1 MERLSDVLKNGAET
15 WKQNPVLCMP
25 FLFTFFFQILFSA
38 FLLLGLAAVIGT
50 DTVAGIQ
57 SQASVI
63 AQMAQYSDTPIVQEM
78 SELMRM
84 IAPFTSIF
92 IAAAIILV
100 IGCALIQ
107 AFFSAGAIGMARTA
121 TMTGTTRTR
130 DILAYGMQSGLN
142 LFFAGIVIM
151 LMFLVGIV
159 FMLPGVFI
167 IMVTDSI
174 IVQVIIMFIGFIFL
188 FLYMVVLLI
197 GLAPVKYAIVVNHAG
212 PIKGITSGWSFFSDH
227 KMDVFL
233 MWLLMIVMSLVL
245 GVIGQIFYINPIL
258 VMVWQFVGTLI
269 NMVIVMPLITVWWTR
284 LYISRTVVNGDT
296 PALVVNS
303 Y

>member
-15 WKQNPVLCMP
+15 WKQNPVLCIP
-25 FLFTFFFQILFSA
+25 FLLIFFLQILLLA

-57 SQASVI
+57 SQVFEI
-63 AQMAQYSDTPIVQEM
+63 AQMLQHSDTPPIEEM
-78 SELMRM
+78 SELRRT
-84 IAPFTSIF
+84 IAPFANIF
-92 IAAAIILV
+92 IAAAIIMV

-159 FMLPGVFI
+159 FMLPGIFI

-188 FLYMVVLLI
+188 FLYMVILSI
-197 GLAPVKYAIVVNHAG
+197 GLAPVKYAIVINHAG
-212 PIKGITSGWSFFSDH
+212 PIDGITGGWSFFSYH

-233 MWLLMIVMSLVL
+233 MWLLMIVISIVL
-245 GVIGQIFYINPIL
+245 GMAGQIFYINPIL

-269 NMVIVMPLITVWWTR
+269 NLVIVMPLITVWWTR
-284 LYISRTVVNGDT
+284 LYISRTVVTGDA
-296 PALVVNS
+296 PAFVVTS

>member
-1 MERLSDVLKNGAET
+1 MERLSDVLRNGAET
-15 WKQNPVLCMP
+15 WKQNPVLCIP
-25 FLFTFFFQILFSA
+25 FLLSFFFQILFLA

-50 DTVAGIQ
+50 DTITGIQ
-57 SQASVI
+57 SQVSEI
-63 AQMAQYSDTPIVQEM
+63 AQMLQYSDTSPIEEL
-78 SELMRM
+78 SELRRT
-84 IAPFTSIF
+84 IAPFTTIF

-130 DILAYGMQSGLN
+130 DLLPHAMQSGLN

-159 FMLPGVFI
+159 FLLPGAFI
-167 IMVTDSI
+167 IMVTDNI
-174 IVQVIIMFIGFIFL
+174 LVQVIIMFIGFIFL
-188 FLYMVVLLI
+188 FLYMVVLSI

-212 PIKGITSGWSFFSDH
+212 PIEGITSGWSFFSCH

-233 MWLLMIVMSLVL
+233 MWLLMIVISMIL
-245 GVIGQIFYINPIL
+245 GMAGQILYINPIL

-269 NMVIVMPLITVWWTR
+269 NLVIVMPLITVWWTH
-284 LYISRTVVNGDT
+284 LYISRTAVAGDAPAFVVT
-296 PALVVNS
+296 S